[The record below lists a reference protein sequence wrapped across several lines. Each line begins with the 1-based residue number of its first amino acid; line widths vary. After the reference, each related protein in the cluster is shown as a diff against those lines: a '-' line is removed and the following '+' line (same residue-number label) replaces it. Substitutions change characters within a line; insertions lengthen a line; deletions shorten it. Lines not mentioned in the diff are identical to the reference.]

1 MSLRLYIR
9 TGIDGID
16 SMLEGQGIPRGYVV
30 LILGSPGCGK
40 TTLGI
45 QFLYNGVVKFGEN
58 GILVLLE
65 EDPEIVKSN
74 MLRFGWDL
82 EELENEKKIAI
93 IDASPIRFI
102 TKNVKLGEEI
112 IGSKEFQL
120 ISLIERI
127 KKESERIN
135 AKRLVIDSLSTFIL
149 QYPRE
154 VERREAILNLIR
166 GIAPLNC
173 TTLLVSELRYSSTE
187 RKYQIEE
194 YVAQGVIVLQRLLR
208 VGGIVHI
215 LTIEKMRG
223 VNHDIQ
229 PRPFKITQNGIVVFP
244 SEVVF

>member
-1 MSLRLYIR
+1 MVLYAR
-9 TGIDGID
+9 TGIEGVDA
-16 SMLEGQGIPRGYVV
+16 MLEGQGIPRGYVILV
-30 LILGSPGCGK
+30 LGSPGCGK
-40 TTLGI
+40 TTFGI

-65 EDPEIVKSN
+65 EDPEMVKSN
-74 MLRFGWDL
+74 MRRFGWDL
-82 EELENEKKIAI
+82 NKLESEDKIAI

-102 TKNVKLGEEI
+102 TKNVKLGEVT
-112 IGSKEFQL
+112 IGSREFQL
-120 ISLIERI
+120 ISLVERI
-127 KKESERIN
+127 KKECERID

-149 QYPRE
+149 QYPNE

-173 TTLLVSELRYSSTE
+173 TTLLISELTHSSITK

-194 YVAQGVIVLQRLLR
+194 YVAHGAIILQRLLR
-208 VGGIVHI
+208 TGGIIYV
-215 LTIEKMRG
+215 LMIEKMRG